1 MTPEGVRRLLPVITA
16 FSEGKEVEFYE
27 NIRKQWIRTKAPT
40 FCEDHLWRV
49 KPKTLTVFIL
59 SWWSDNEPSDV
70 YRATLFQSK
79 INLEAHIKNVGSDR
93 GFLVPVIT
101 EVEIKPGD

>member
-1 MTPEGVRRLLPVITA
+1 MTPEGVKRLLPVIIA

-27 NIRKQWIRTKAPT
+27 NTRKQWIRTKAPT
-40 FCEDHLWRV
+40 FCEDYLWRV

>member
-1 MTPEGVRRLLPVITA
+1 MTPEDAARLLPVITA

-27 NIRKQWIRTKAPT
+27 NASKRWIRTTDPT
-40 FCEDHLWRV
+40 FCEDYQWRV

-70 YRATLFQSK
+70 YRGVLFHSK
-79 INLEAHIKNVGSDR
+79 SNLEAHVKHLANDR

-101 EVEIKPGD
+101 EVEIKFGD